1 MFSWKWKDLGSIGNW
16 SNNAAL
22 QVFWLILFTLKISLL
37 FICLIRYSLII
48 LSLFFKTPSGRR
60 RGTWVRRIRIK
71 RPQDVFET
79 AESQNL
85 GRLSDNSLQTSDSK
99 TLSKTEERGADKDES
114 LYKFKPSS
122 VADDFVTTSTES
134 QTEREEIRTTTTTES
149 NEYANLQNNF
159 AQMLS
164 DFLNSNEQS
173 SKTVN
178 NIERYNSTENSISF
192 VLGLDKQEKK
202 ENAGN
207 FSLNTFITSSPAETT
222 VVPHV
227 EDTVTVTNY
236 PSVITEIFEHQ
247 TTTEELSD
255 TIAPNKLIGT
265 STTTEIS
272 LETEICYRGKCV
284 KTKKSKASDLL
295 PVE

>member
-1 MFSWKWKDLGSIGNW
+1 M
-16 SNNAAL
+16 
-22 QVFWLILFTLKISLL
+22 
-37 FICLIRYSLII
+37 
-48 LSLFFKTPSGRR
+48 
-60 RGTWVRRIRIK
+60 
-71 RPQDVFET
+71 
-79 AESQNL
+79 
-85 GRLSDNSLQTSDSK
+85 GRLSDNSLQTSDLK
-99 TLSKTEERGADKDES
+99 TLSKTEEGAVDKDES
-114 LYKFKPSS
+114 QYKFKPSS
-122 VADDFVTTSTES
+122 VADDFITTSTES
-134 QTEREEIRTTTTTES
+134 QTEREEIRTTTTE
-149 NEYANLQNNF
+149 NNDYANLQNNF

-192 VLGLDKQEKK
+192 VLGLDKQENK
-202 ENAGN
+202 ENASN
-207 FSLNTFITSSPAETT
+207 YSLNTFITSSPAETT

-236 PSVITEIFEHQ
+236 PSVNTEIFEHQ

-255 TIAPNKLIGT
+255 TVAPDNKLIGT